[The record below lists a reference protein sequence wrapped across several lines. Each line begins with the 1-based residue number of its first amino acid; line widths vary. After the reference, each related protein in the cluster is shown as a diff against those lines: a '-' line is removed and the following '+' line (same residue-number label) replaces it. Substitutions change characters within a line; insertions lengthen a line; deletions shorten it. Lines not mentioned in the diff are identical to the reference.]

1 MLCSVRRL
9 KQTIPRERQADE
21 VHITF
26 RVIKCQGIC
35 LLLFYYVPFI
45 FFGIQQV
52 RCSSLRQDQ
61 RFRVSNKISY
71 IYIT

>member
-9 KQTIPRERQADE
+9 KQTIPRERQVDE

-35 LLLFYYVPFI
+35 LLLLFYYITFI
-45 FFGIQQV
+45 FLGANNYV
-52 RCSSLRQDQ
+52 VLHYAKTRDS
-61 RFRVSNKISY
+61 K
-71 IYIT
+71 